1 MRRTDWHN
9 DVVPELCVDVRVVGC
24 VVAYGA
30 GGGEEGLVVHFVP
43 VGGWA
48 GGVWGEGEFGYA
60 EAVVWVVRNL
70 LLQQG

>member
-1 MRRTDWHN
+1 
-9 DVVPELCVDVRVVGC
+9 VRVVGC

-70 LLQQG
+70 